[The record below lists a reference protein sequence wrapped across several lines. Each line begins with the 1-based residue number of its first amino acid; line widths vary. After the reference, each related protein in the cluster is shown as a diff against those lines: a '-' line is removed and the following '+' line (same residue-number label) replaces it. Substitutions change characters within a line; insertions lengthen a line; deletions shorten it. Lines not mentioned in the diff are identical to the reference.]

1 MSPRPAKN
9 NTTSPAPALTQP
21 RTTPEVKATR
31 QVTSA
36 RIEADLE
43 TFYQAGGHIEV
54 LGVPSTGKAATPHS
68 APARARNS
76 RRGSSV

>member
-9 NTTSPAPALTQP
+9 TSSSSTALTQP

-36 RIEADLE
+36 RIEADLA
-43 TFYQAGGHIEV
+43 TFYQGGGAIEV
-54 LGVPSTGKAATPHS
+54 LGIPSTGKAATPHS

-76 RRGSSV
+76 RRGSSS